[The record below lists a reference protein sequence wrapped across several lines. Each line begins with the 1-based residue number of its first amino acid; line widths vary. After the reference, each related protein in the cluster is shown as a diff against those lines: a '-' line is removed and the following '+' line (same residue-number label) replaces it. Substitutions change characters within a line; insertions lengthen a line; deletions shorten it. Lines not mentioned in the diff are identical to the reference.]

1 VWYREAGGNTAD
13 YYPHKQMKHPKT
25 IKEANA
31 LVDKCLLEM
40 EKQGLVRR
48 FILDGKEVWDVTDK
62 GRAIANRGKN

>member
-1 VWYREAGGNTAD
+1 
-13 YYPHKQMKHPKT
+13 MKHPKT